1 MLDLLLLGS
10 DESYEDTVKRKLT
23 ENTYSIRAMEYGIRS
38 DIRNSTYAIVA
49 SQQILAETYKQ
60 GFDSLNHTIDF
71 GIARLSSEIQDL
83 NDTISSMSE
92 AICNKL
98 DEIHDIVNNP
108 LLTASRELFR
118 RAQDNF
124 NKGYYEEALED
135 AKSAVEKNK
144 TDYISWYLLGQIYLF
159 GAGKFSN
166 VISLPKAEEALFNA
180 AKYIDF
186 DIKDSPEA
194 RQLASQIYYYL
205 GYTKWHLSN
214 DYFIQGNKEES
225 NKKLIEAEN
234 SNNDS
239 YKYNEKNYNAL
250 YERAK
255 ELHFLEKDSMALEC
269 LKKCI
274 KANKAYALRASCDKY
289 FESIWNKIEEIINEL
304 KKENIEGITQE
315 TKAENI
321 IESEILNKFYPKK
334 TNKIIQN
341 IKNEIK
347 KLNED
352 ELDYFTVLEKIKLI
366 KIYIQEYKELS
377 QKAEKYNLVYQELV
391 FWNKLVELCH
401 INKNYCTTFITD
413 TFNKSDKIE
422 LAIPLYYEKEKIFEN
437 ESFLKSK
444 KEYGCF
450 YIKDITSNTDNDRF
464 FQRTYFERYSYQLR
478 FSEKFK
484 EREKLYKDAKSIYYK
499 DVDEDLKDCM
509 VDTFIDINKFIK
521 FYIKNND
528 TESNLIKIEG
538 EKFLDKS
545 TYNFI
550 VKVEN
555 DYYSKGCYVA
565 TCVYGSYDCPEV
577 WTLRRFRDN
586 TLGNTWYGRLFIK
599 TYYAISPTIVKW
611 FGNTQWFKQMWK
623 PTLDRMVKSLKLKG
637 VQDTPYEDK
646 NWK

>member
-71 GIARLSSEIQDL
+71 GVARLSSEIQDL

-366 KIYIQEYKELS
+366 KI
-377 QKAEKYNLVYQELV
+377 
-391 FWNKLVELCH
+391 
-401 INKNYCTTFITD
+401 
-413 TFNKSDKIE
+413 
-422 LAIPLYYEKEKIFEN
+422 
-437 ESFLKSK
+437 
-444 KEYGCF
+444 
-450 YIKDITSNTDNDRF
+450 
-464 FQRTYFERYSYQLR
+464 
-478 FSEKFK
+478 
-484 EREKLYKDAKSIYYK
+484 
-499 DVDEDLKDCM
+499 
-509 VDTFIDINKFIK
+509 
-521 FYIKNND
+521 
-528 TESNLIKIEG
+528 
-538 EKFLDKS
+538 
-545 TYNFI
+545 
-550 VKVEN
+550 
-555 DYYSKGCYVA
+555 
-565 TCVYGSYDCPEV
+565 
-577 WTLRRFRDN
+577 
-586 TLGNTWYGRLFIK
+586 
-599 TYYAISPTIVKW
+599 
-611 FGNTQWFKQMWK
+611 
-623 PTLDRMVKSLKLKG
+623 
-637 VQDTPYEDK
+637 
-646 NWK
+646 